1 MLGAR
6 DTRLGGTCMKHE
18 LEQVHIES
26 YGLTG
31 PEVVVAAAIKVYLM
45 NLPWSDAKK
54 KMDAVI
60 SLERGAVTVDG
71 RTLSGLVNDSV
82 EYALGAVGQKTE
94 LAPELW
100 QTMEAQLKSVN
111 GSVTVQTKGRP
122 WLHTACIDHRSTLW
136 KRRCSGGLCGQF
148 LFIRRGCKGWR
159 VILSRYE

>member
-1 MLGAR
+1 
-6 DTRLGGTCMKHE
+6 MKHE

-60 SLERGAVTVDG
+60 SF
-71 RTLSGLVNDSV
+71 
-82 EYALGAVGQKTE
+82 E

-111 GSVTVQTKGRP
+111 GSVTVQTVATGLLDFLYDC
-122 WLHTACIDHRSTLW
+122 WTST
-136 KRRCSGGLCGQF
+136 KR
-148 LFIRRGCKGWR
+148 
-159 VILSRYE
+159 

>member
-1 MLGAR
+1 
-6 DTRLGGTCMKHE
+6 MKHE

-45 NLPWSDAKK
+45 NLPQSDAKK

-82 EYALGAVGQKTE
+82 EYSLEAMGQRTE
-94 LAPELW
+94 LAPELR
-100 QTMEAQLKSVN
+100 QTMETRLKSVN
-111 GSVTVQTKGRP
+111 GSVAVQIVGTE
-122 WLHTACIDHRSTLW
+122 LLD
-136 KRRCSGGLCGQF
+136 F
-148 LFIRRGCKGWR
+148 LYDCWTSIKM
-159 VILSRYE
+159 

>member
-1 MLGAR
+1 MVTVGLFVLDGIAMYR
-6 DTRLGGTCMKHE
+6 VLLYAGCQRHTIGGTCMKHE

-111 GSVTVQTKGRP
+111 GSVTVQTVATGLLDFLYDC
-122 WLHTACIDHRSTLW
+122 WTST
-136 KRRCSGGLCGQF
+136 KR
-148 LFIRRGCKGWR
+148 
-159 VILSRYE
+159 